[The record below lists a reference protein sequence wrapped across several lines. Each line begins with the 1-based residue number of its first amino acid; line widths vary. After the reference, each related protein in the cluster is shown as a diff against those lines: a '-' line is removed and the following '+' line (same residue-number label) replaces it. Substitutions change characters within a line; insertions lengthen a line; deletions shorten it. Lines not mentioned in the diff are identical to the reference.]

1 MLTPKECVCENWS
14 ISMLR
19 LKGTGN
25 KFLRCAEV
33 CAEAGLSRWG
43 IRQLIDI
50 LVFNQ
55 RLKKRYFKFIKLTR
69 FLSSRCSRKP
79 ASHGHKKNWEVSPTQ

>member
-25 KFLRCAEV
+25 KFLRCAEA